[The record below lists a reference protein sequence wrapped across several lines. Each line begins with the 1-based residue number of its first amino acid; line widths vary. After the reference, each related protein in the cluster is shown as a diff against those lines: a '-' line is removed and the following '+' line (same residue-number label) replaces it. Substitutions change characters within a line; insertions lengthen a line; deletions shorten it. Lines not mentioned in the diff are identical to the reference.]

1 MNLVALSVPIFL
13 ILMAI
18 EFILGQRK
26 YRKIYAFSDFIANI
40 SNGIGQQVLGAFFGI
55 LTYWAYAYLYD
66 EWRFFTI
73 PNTWYTAI
81 LCFLGVDF
89 FYYWFHRLSHEINAI
104 WATHIVHHQSEEY
117 NLSVALRQSWFQVC
131 FSWLFYIPL
140 SLLGFSPTL
149 MLIIVGL
156 NTLYQ
161 FWIHTK
167 LIKNMGILEHVLN
180 TPSHHRVHHGTNP
193 KYLDKNHAG
202 SLIIWD
208 KLFGTFQKEEEEVV
222 YGITSPLK
230 SWNPLYAN
238 FHYWKELID
247 HARKT
252 DGLKNKI
259 RIFCQGPSRL
269 APKEN
274 NEEAKPEILQKF
286 DIPVAN
292 NMKVYVFF
300 QFLFSIA
307 VVTYYMFFANDWL
320 MNRNMED
327 LLKVG
332 SLALFIM
339 LTIYS
344 LSRILENKN
353 RVWLLESVRILG
365 GLGIV
370 FLYLDT
376 PWFIYLIIG
385 YSFFQIFLLT
395 FVFYFFT
402 QITQTTN
409 S

>member
-1 MNLVALSVPIFL
+1 GLSEQVLSVVIRGSMF
-13 ILMAI
+13 
-18 EFILGQRK
+18 
-26 YRKIYAFSDFIANI
+26 
-40 SNGIGQQVLGAFFGI
+40 VL
-55 LTYWAYAYLYD
+55 YAYIYENL
-66 EWRFFTI
+66 RFFTLEFNI
-73 PNTWYTAI
+73 LNTII
-81 LCFLGVDF
+81 LLFLFDLL
-89 FYYWFHRLSHEINAI
+89 YYWAHCWSHEINI
-104 WATHIVHHQSEEY
+104 MWASHVVHHSSQEY
-117 NLSVALRQSWFQVC
+117 NLSVALRQPWFQPLTT
-131 FSWLFYIPL
+131 SWVFLPVAF
-140 SLLGFSPTL
+140 LGFPTE
-149 MLIIVGL
+149 MFIMISAIDI
-156 NTLYQ
+156 LYQ
-161 FWIHTK
+161 FWIHTEYVGK
-167 LIKNMGILEHVLN
+167 MGKVIEFIFN

-222 YGITSPLK
+222 YGITSPLN

-247 HARKT
+247 HARRT

-274 NEEAKPEILQKF
+274 NEEVKPEILQKF

-353 RVWLLESVRILG
+353 RIWLLESVRILG

-376 PWFIYLIIG
+376 PWFIYLI
-385 YSFFQIFLLT
+385 
-395 FVFYFFT
+395 
-402 QITQTTN
+402 
-409 S
+409 